1 MAKGSNSIDTSL
13 KLSGRVEQLKE
24 MEFFSGISEPIL
36 TKLAGMM
43 KEVRFTKNN
52 SIISQGERSRS
63 LYVITDGRAKVFI
76 TDEQGH
82 QTIYSFLKKGDYFGE
97 LSLLDDAPRS
107 ATVVTLEDITALIL
121 SHAKFNEFV
130 NNHPGVC
137 WSLFKALSTRMR
149 QMDETIYN
157 LTTRDIYGRLA
168 ETLYNEAEEQE
179 DGTLITQKLTHQDL
193 AEMIGSSREMI
204 SRIFSDL
211 KQGDYIKVEQ
221 KRITILKRL
230 PTNW

>member
-1 MAKGSNSIDTSL
+1 MMKGSNSIDTSL
-13 KLSGRVEQLKE
+13 KRSERVEQLKA
-24 MEFFSGISEPIL
+24 MEFFDGISEQAL
-36 TKLAGMM
+36 DELAGMM

-52 SIISQGERSRS
+52 SIISQGEKSRS
-63 LYVITDGRAKVFI
+63 LYVITSGRAKVFI

-107 ATVVTLEDITALIL
+107 ATVVTLEDITALNL
-121 SHAKFNEFV
+121 SHANFNEFV
-130 NNHPGVC
+130 NNHPDVC
-137 WSLFKALSTRMR
+137 WALFKALSTRMR

-157 LTTRDIYGRLA
+157 LTTRDIYGRLV
-168 ETLYNEAEEQE
+168 ETLYNQAEEQI

-221 KRITILKRL
+221 KRISILKRL
-230 PTNW
+230 PTHW